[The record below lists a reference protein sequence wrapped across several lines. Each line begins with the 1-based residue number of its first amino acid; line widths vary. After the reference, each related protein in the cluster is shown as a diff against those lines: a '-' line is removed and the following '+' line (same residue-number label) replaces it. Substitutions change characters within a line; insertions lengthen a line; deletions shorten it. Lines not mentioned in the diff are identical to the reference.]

1 MLAKQPSEM
10 PQNGADLLVQALAD
24 QGVELL
30 FGYPGGAV
38 LPEFDALYKAKFN
51 NILVR
56 HEQGAVHAAEGY
68 AKSTG
73 KTGVVIVTSGPGATN
88 AITGIADAMSDS
100 VPLVVFTGQVGM
112 SVIGTN
118 AFQEADVL
126 SMTAPVTKN
135 NYQIRSAADVPKI
148 VAAAFQVAQAGR
160 KGPVVIDLP
169 KNVMNE
175 TATAAAIAQ
184 QPEPLS
190 MLKAKKK
197 HESMGQLTDMLI
209 ALQKAK
215 KPLLLAGGG
224 VIAAKAG
231 DEFKAFARKH
241 QIPVISTLL
250 GLGAIPSQD
259 PLFMGMAGMH
269 GAYTAN
275 MAIHDCDL
283 LINIGCRFED
293 RLATNPKRF
302 APNAQVAHI
311 DIDVSE
317 IGKIIKTDFSIV
329 ADAKEALKE
338 MLLAEPTAENHTAW
352 LQQNKERQAKHP
364 YHYDTQPGA
373 LKPQQVIE
381 EVGRLTAGKAVVT
394 TDVGQHQMWAAQ
406 FYPFTFPG
414 QLITSG
420 GLGTMGFGLP
430 AAVGA
435 QFANPDKTVVLFTGD
450 GSIQMTS
457 QEMDVISGYGLKI
470 KIVLLNNHTLGMVRQ
485 WQDLFYDKRRSQT
498 IFHEQPN
505 FQNLAQAYGIQSY
518 ALDPEQD
525 WQATLKQA
533 MASDQAAFIEVTIPQ
548 LEAVAPMIAPGQP
561 NENMLGVD

>member
-10 PQNGADLLVQALAD
+10 PQNGADLLVAALAD
-24 QGVELL
+24 QGVDLL

-38 LPEFDALYKAKFN
+38 LPEYDALYKAKFN

-73 KTGVVIVTSGPGATN
+73 KTGVVFVTSGPGATN

-100 VPLVVFTGQVGM
+100 VPIVVFTGQVGM

-160 KGPVVIDLP
+160 KGPVVVDLP

-175 TATAAAIAQ
+175 TATAEIIAQ
-184 QPEPLS
+184 RPEPLS
-190 MLKAKKK
+190 MIKAKEKR
-197 HESMGQLTDMLI
+197 EAMGKLTDMLI
-209 ALQKAK
+209 ALDKAK

-231 DEFKAFARKH
+231 DEFKEFARKH

-250 GLGAIPSQD
+250 GIGAIPSKD

-269 GAYTAN
+269 GTYTAN
-275 MAIHDCDL
+275 MAIHECDL

-302 APNAQVAHI
+302 APNAQIAHI
-311 DIDVSE
+311 DIDASE
-317 IGKIIKTDFSIV
+317 IGKIIQTDFGIV
-329 ADAKEALKE
+329 ADAKAALKE
-338 MLLAEPTAENHTAW
+338 MLLAAPTAEKHADW
-352 LQQNKERQAKHP
+352 LALNQERRSKHP
-364 YHYDTQPGA
+364 YHFQTQAGY
-373 LKPQQVIE
+373 LKPQQIIE
-381 EVGRLTAGKAVVT
+381 EVGRLTEGKAYVT

-430 AAVGA
+430 ASVGT
-435 QFANPDKTVVLFTGD
+435 QFAHPDQPVILFTGD
-450 GSIQMTS
+450 GSLQMTS
-457 QEMDVISGYGLKI
+457 EEMDVISGYDLNVKI
-470 KIVLLNNHTLGMVRQ
+470 ILLNNHTLGMVRQ

-505 FQNLAQAYGIQSY
+505 FQKLAEAYGIQHCE
-518 ALDPEQD
+518 LDPEQD
-525 WQATLKQA
+525 WQAALKQA
-533 MASDQAAFIEVTIPQ
+533 ITSEHAAFIEVPIPQ
-548 LEAVAPMIAPGQP
+548 LEAVKPMIAPGQP

>member
-10 PQNGADLLVQALAD
+10 PQNGADLLVQSLAD

-100 VPLVVFTGQVGM
+100 VPMVVFTGQVGM

-148 VAAAFQVAQAGR
+148 VAAAFQVAQSGR
-160 KGPVVIDLP
+160 KGPVVVDLP

-175 TATAAAIAQ
+175 TATTEIIAQ
-184 QPEPLS
+184 RPEPLS
-190 MLKAKKK
+190 MIKAKEKR
-197 HESMGQLTDMLI
+197 EAMGKLTDMLI
-209 ALQKAK
+209 ALDKAK

-231 DEFKAFARKH
+231 DEFKTFARKH

-250 GLGAIPSQD
+250 GIGAIPSQD

-269 GAYTAN
+269 GTYTAN
-275 MAIHDCDL
+275 MAIHECDL

-302 APNAQVAHI
+302 APNAQIAHI
-311 DIDVSE
+311 DIDASE
-317 IGKIIKTDFSIV
+317 IGKIIKTDFGIIG
-329 ADAKEALKE
+329 DAKAALKE
-338 MLLAEPTAENHTAW
+338 MLLAEPTATKHADW
-352 LQQNKERQAKHP
+352 LTLNQERRAKHP
-364 YHYDTQPGA
+364 YHYRTQPGA
-373 LKPQQVIE
+373 LKPQQIIE
-381 EVGRLTAGKAVVT
+381 EVGRLTAGKAIVT

-430 AAVGA
+430 ASVGA
-435 QFANPDKTVVLFTGD
+435 RFANPDRPVVLFTGD
-450 GSIQMTS
+450 GSLQMTS
-457 QEMDVISGYGLKI
+457 EEMDVIHGYDLNI
-470 KIVLLNNHTLGMVRQ
+470 KIILLNNHTLGMVRQ

-505 FQNLAQAYGIQSY
+505 FQKLADAYGIQY
-518 ALDPEQD
+518 CALDPEQN
-525 WQATLKQA
+525 WQAALKQA
-533 MASDQAAFIEVTIPQ
+533 MTSEHAAFIEAPIPQ
-548 LEAVAPMIAPGQP
+548 LEAVSPMIAPGQP

>member
-10 PQNGADLLVQALAD
+10 PQNGADLLVQSLAD

-100 VPLVVFTGQVGM
+100 VPMVVFTGQVGM

-135 NYQIRSAADVPKI
+135 NYQVRSAADVPKI
-148 VAAAFQVAQAGR
+148 VAAAFQVAQSGR
-160 KGPVVIDLP
+160 KGPVVVDLP

-175 TATAAAIAQ
+175 TATTEIIAQ
-184 QPEPLS
+184 RPEPLS
-190 MLKAKKK
+190 MIKAKEKR
-197 HESMGQLTDMLI
+197 EAMGKLTDMLM
-209 ALQKAK
+209 ALDKAK

-231 DEFKAFARKH
+231 DEFKKFARKH

-250 GLGAIPSQD
+250 GIGAIPSQD

-269 GAYTAN
+269 GTYTAN
-275 MAIHDCDL
+275 MAIHECDL

-302 APNAQVAHI
+302 APNAQIAHI
-311 DIDVSE
+311 DIDASE
-317 IGKIIKTDFSIV
+317 IGKIIKTDFGIIG
-329 ADAKEALKE
+329 DAKAALKE
-338 MLLAEPTAENHTAW
+338 MLLAEPTATKHADW
-352 LQQNKERQAKHP
+352 LTLNQERRAKHP
-364 YHYDTQPGA
+364 YHYRTQPGA
-373 LKPQQVIE
+373 LKPQQIIE
-381 EVGRLTAGKAVVT
+381 EVGRLTAGKAIVT

-430 AAVGA
+430 ASVGA
-435 QFANPDKTVVLFTGD
+435 RFANPDRPVVLFTGD
-450 GSIQMTS
+450 GSLQMTS
-457 QEMDVISGYGLKI
+457 EEMDVIHGYDLNI
-470 KIVLLNNHTLGMVRQ
+470 KIILLNNHTLGMVRQ

-505 FQNLAQAYGIQSY
+505 FQKLADAYGIQY
-518 ALDPEQD
+518 CALDPEQN
-525 WQATLKQA
+525 WQAALKQA
-533 MASDQAAFIEVTIPQ
+533 ITSEHAAFIEAPIPQ
-548 LEAVAPMIAPGQP
+548 LEAVSPMIAPGQP